1 LQSPQH
7 FALRVACGLNPE
19 IIHRGSSH
27 RFVAFLLCS
36 AATSPLIG
44 IVFAW
49 RSQVIVAALACLLCW
64 GMLGVAAVCIQEQP
78 RRADH
83 ILSLVDAWKIDW
95 KSPLCREDNP
105 YGNPRPELLERLEA
119 SGASVLRTDRDG
131 AVHIV
136 TDGDRLEISC
146 FLACAEAP
154 TVTTSKRAEA
164 PNQDQNN
171 QQ

>member
-1 LQSPQH
+1 
-7 FALRVACGLNPE
+7 
-19 IIHRGSSH
+19 
-27 RFVAFLLCS
+27 
-36 AATSPLIG
+36 
-44 IVFAW
+44 VFAW
-49 RSQVIVAALACLLCW
+49 RSQVIVAALACLLLCW
-64 GMLGVAAVCIQEQP
+64 GMLGVAAVGIQEQP
-78 RRADH
+78 RRTDH

-95 KSPLCREDNP
+95 KSPLRREDNP
-105 YGNPRPELLERLEA
+105 YGNPSPELLERLEA

-136 TDGDRLEISC
+136 MDGDRLEISC